1 MQLIPAALVPAV
13 RSFVQSQGGDPY
25 LVNNDGSVNPT
36 ATVALFFNEVR
47 VKTAVTPELVFPI
60 NAQGQAPDPL
70 MQEVLDQ
77 LRPTV
82 TLTGPAGT
90 VIAAPYGMPQGQRS
104 WWPVG
109 LAVGGAVLFVGWALF
124 GGRR

>member
-1 MQLIPAALVPAV
+1 MQLIPAAVVPAV
-13 RSFVQSQGGDPY
+13 RSFIQSQGGDPNLINY
-25 LVNNDGSVNPT
+25 DGSVNPT
-36 ATVALFFNEVR
+36 GAVALFFNEVR
-47 VKTAVTPELVFPI
+47 VKTAITPELVFPI
-60 NAQGQAPDPL
+60 NARGAAPDPV
-70 MQEVLDQ
+70 MQQFLNQ
-77 LRPTV
+77 LQPTV

-90 VIAAPYGMPQGQRS
+90 VVAAPYGMPVGQRS